1 MCLWVK
7 DVKFDKNKKEVLR
20 YAKINDQQLDIA
32 VKNLTETL
40 ENSGVIIVVDIADFD
55 VLVPSKIIQN
65 LIRSNS
71 RELKYPPI

>member
-55 VLVPSKIIQN
+55 ALVPSKIIQN

-71 RELKYPPI
+71 T